1 MGLPAKPITRGECG
15 ADRIGEGGGEGGHG
29 HRLEDV
35 LEIPLDELRS
45 YLRSR
50 YPDRWNDVSE
60 EGLPELAEELSV
72 VGYNSIARLD
82 EKLRGTDVHLLDY
95 EDSLDYA
102 HRGYFGAVG
111 AVRTSLALVDETY
124 REFKY
129 PDDDSYEPPVVG

>member
-1 MGLPAKPITRGECG
+1 M
-15 ADRIGEGGGEGGHG
+15 
-29 HRLEDV
+29 
-35 LEIPLDELRS
+35 EIPLDELRS